1 MVGLPLKGNLSR
13 PSFCVHAETHLIDN
27 LVPVEGGEGVD
38 EEVGG
43 RDREEG
49 LDYGAANT
57 PPTKKQPLV
66 IVLKRNRLTLLLSS

>member
-57 PPTKKQPLV
+57 PSTNIKSLIDVSKS
-66 IVLKRNRLTLLLSS
+66 NRSISLLSS